1 MARAAA
7 ASGSPT
13 FDRGHKSIA
22 VPASGT
28 ALLLIDVINDLA
40 FEGSGALV
48 GQAEPM
54 ALRLA
59 ALKRRTSAA
68 GIPAIYVNDNFGQWR
83 SDASKVL
90 AYCLRPGSPSTRFVE
105 QLRPEDEDYFVLKP
119 MHSGFYQ
126 TPLDLLL
133 EHLGV
138 TTLILSG
145 IATNSCIQYT
155 AHDAKMRNFQIFVP
169 PDCSAARTREEHEQ
183 AIRHMQSMASADITP
198 SPDLRLETLAGESNQ
213 Q

>member
-1 MARAAA
+1 M
-7 ASGSPT
+7 P
-13 FDRGHKSIA
+13 DRTTHNQSSA
-22 VPASGT
+22 
-28 ALLLIDVINDLA
+28 ALLLIDVINHFEYPDSDKLLA
-40 FEGSGALV
+40 EALPV
-48 GQAEPM
+48 APRIAE
-54 ALRLA
+54 
-59 ALKRRTSAA
+59 LKRRARTA
-68 GIPAIYVNDNFGQWR
+68 GLPVIYVNDNFGQWR

-90 AYCLRPGSPSTRFVE
+90 AYCLRPGSPSARFVE
-105 QLRPEDEDYFVLKP
+105 RLRPEDEDYFVLKP

-133 EHLGV
+133 KHLGV

-198 SPDLRLETLAGESNQ
+198 SPNLQLKKLADASNQ
-213 Q
+213 HA

>member
-1 MARAAA
+1 M
-7 ASGSPT
+7 P
-13 FDRGHKSIA
+13 DRTTHNQSSA
-22 VPASGT
+22 
-28 ALLLIDVINDLA
+28 ALLLIDVINHFEYPDSDKLLA
-40 FEGSGALV
+40 EALTV
-48 GQAEPM
+48 APRIAE
-54 ALRLA
+54 
-59 ALKRRTSAA
+59 LKRRARAA
-68 GIPAIYVNDNFGQWR
+68 GLPVIYVNDNFGQWR

-90 AYCLRPGSPSTRFVE
+90 AYCLRPEAPSTRFVE

-133 EHLGV
+133 KHLGV

-198 SPDLRLETLAGESNQ
+198 SPNLRLETLAGESNQ

>member
-1 MARAAA
+1 MDDGRRLLRRTHALLPQLQRLRAGAARA
-7 ASGSPT
+7 
-13 FDRGHKSIA
+13 
-22 VPASGT
+22 
-28 ALLLIDVINDLA
+28 
-40 FEGSGALV
+40 GAPV
-48 GQAEPM
+48 
-54 ALRLA
+54 
-59 ALKRRTSAA
+59 
-68 GIPAIYVNDNFGQWR
+68 IYVNDNFGQWR

-90 AYCLRPGSPSTRFVE
+90 AYCLRPEAPSTRFVE

-133 EHLGV
+133 KHLGV

>member
-1 MARAAA
+1 MPDSTVQNQSSA
-7 ASGSPT
+7 
-13 FDRGHKSIA
+13 
-22 VPASGT
+22 
-28 ALLLIDVINDLA
+28 ALLLIDVINHFEYPDSDKLLA
-40 FEGSGALV
+40 EALPV
-48 GQAEPM
+48 APLIAE
-54 ALRLA
+54 
-59 ALKRRTSAA
+59 LKRRARAA
-68 GIPAIYVNDNFGQWR
+68 NLPVIYVNDNFGQWR

-90 AYCLRPGSPSTRFVE
+90 AYCLRPEAPSTRFVE

-183 AIRHMQSMASADITP
+183 AIRHMQTMASADITP

>member
-1 MARAAA
+1 M
-7 ASGSPT
+7 P
-13 FDRGHKSIA
+13 DRTTQNKSS
-22 VPASGT
+22 V
-28 ALLLIDVINDLA
+28 ALLLIDVINHFEYPDSDKLLA
-40 FEGSGALV
+40 EALPV
-48 GQAEPM
+48 APRIAE
-54 ALRLA
+54 
-59 ALKRRTSAA
+59 LKRRARAA
-68 GIPAIYVNDNFGQWR
+68 GLPVIYVNDNFGQWR

-90 AYCLRPGSPSTRFVE
+90 AYCLRPGSPSARFVE

-126 TPLDLLL
+126 TPLELLL
-133 EHLGV
+133 KHLGV

-169 PDCSAARTREEHEQ
+169 PDCSAARSREEHEQ

-198 SPDLRLETLAGESNQ
+198 SLDLRLEALTGGSDQ